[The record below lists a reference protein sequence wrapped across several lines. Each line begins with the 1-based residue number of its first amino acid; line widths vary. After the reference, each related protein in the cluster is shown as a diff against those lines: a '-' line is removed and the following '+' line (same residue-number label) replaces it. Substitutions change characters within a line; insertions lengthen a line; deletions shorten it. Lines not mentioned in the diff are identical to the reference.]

1 MAPWETVRLQ
11 RYALAIVG
19 VALVAAVRLLLDPW
33 LTDRSAYMPYVV
45 AIVGIALWL
54 GEGPAIL
61 AALLGLA
68 AGVMIAHRSI
78 FESRDLIEMVLF
90 VVTAAGIILMSR
102 LVRRSNQQL
111 KVAELATE
119 HRSAASEQLAV
130 ELNLLIDG
138 AHGLAIYMLDPA
150 GRVTIWNR
158 GAERLKGWTEQEV
171 LGKPSSLFY
180 PREAI
185 AAGKPEADI
194 ERARS
199 EGPFEEEDWRVRK
212 DGSEFLASVSWT
224 ALHGKDG
231 RLRGFAKIVSDI
243 TEKRSAEDQLRA
255 HESQL
260 SAILSTVPDAM
271 VVIDEAGT
279 MLSFSAAAEA
289 LFGYAEQEVLGKN
302 VRMLMPS
309 PDRERHDSYIQRY
322 LETGEKRI
330 IGKGRVVSGR
340 RADGSSFPM
349 ELYIGE
355 AVRGNERIFTGFIR
369 DLTERRAVEDHMAT
383 LQAELIHVTRV
394 SAMGTMA
401 STLAHELNQ
410 PIAAIANYV
419 EAVRDQ
425 MAQPQESEW
434 PMMREALQEAAS
446 EALRAG
452 QIVRR
457 LREFVSRGEVEKTIE
472 SLPELVQEAS
482 VLGLAGARGMGIDVH
497 LDIDPQASPVL
508 VDKVQIQ
515 QVLINLVRNAC
526 EAMADSP
533 VKRLTIATRAFRG
546 DLVEVIV
553 SDTGCGIAPG
563 VARQLFSAFVSTKP
577 NGMGLGLSICRTI
590 VEVNGGKIWMES
602 RKGKDKGTEFHF
614 TLIRAQAEEAY
625 DRQEICSHH

>member
-1 MAPWETVRLQ
+1 MPSWKTARPQ
-11 RYALAIVG
+11 YYALAILG

-33 LTDRSAYMPYVV
+33 LSDRSAYQPYVI
-45 AIVGIALWL
+45 AILGIALWL
-54 GEGPAIL
+54 GKGPAIL
-61 AALLGLA
+61 ATLLSVA
-68 AGVMIAHRSI
+68 AGVAITYRSTLQN
-78 FESRDLIEMVLF
+78 RDLIEIALF

-102 LVRRSNQQL
+102 LVRQSNQRL
-111 KVAELATE
+111 EVAEVAVE
-119 HRSAASEQLAV
+119 HGGAANEQLAV

-150 GRVTIWNR
+150 GRVMIWNR

-180 PREAI
+180 PREAV

-194 ERARS
+194 ERARA
-199 EGPFEEEDWRVRK
+199 EGRFEEEDWRVRK
-212 DGSEFLASVSWT
+212 DGSEFLAAVSWT
-224 ALHGKDG
+224 ALHDKDG
-231 RLRGFAKIVSDI
+231 ALRGFAKIVSDI
-243 TEKRSAEDQLRA
+243 TEKRSAEGQLRA

-260 SAILSTVPDAM
+260 RAILSTVPDAM

-289 LFGYAEQEVLGKN
+289 LFGYAELEVLGKN

-340 RADGSSFPM
+340 RADGSIFPM

-410 PIAAIANYV
+410 PIAAVANYV

-425 MAQPQESEW
+425 MEQPQQSEW

-482 VLGLAGARGMGIDVH
+482 ALGLAGAREMGIDVQF
-497 LDIDPQASPVL
+497 DIDPLASPVL
-508 VDKVQIQ
+508 VDRVQIQ

-526 EAMADSP
+526 EAMADSA
-533 VKRLTIATRAFRG
+533 VKQLTIATRAAKD

-563 VARQLFSAFVSTKP
+563 VARQLFTAFVSTKP

-602 RKGKDKGTEFHF
+602 RKGKGTDFHF

-625 DRQEICSHH
+625 DREEVRSHHR

>member
-1 MAPWETVRLQ
+1 MPRWKTAHLE
-11 RYALAIVG
+11 RYAFAVLG
-19 VALVAAVRLLLDPW
+19 VALVAAVRLYLDPW
-33 LTDRSAYMPYVV
+33 LGDRSAYMPYIF
-45 AIVGIALWL
+45 AITAIALSL

-61 AALLGLA
+61 AALLS
-68 AGVMIAHRSI
+68 AGVGLLIAYRSI
-78 FESRDLIEMVLF
+78 FESRDVVEIVLF

-102 LVRRSNQQL
+102 LVHRSKQRL
-111 KVAELATE
+111 KATELAAE
-119 HRSAASEQLAV
+119 HRSASSEQLAV

-138 AHGLAIYMLDPA
+138 AQGLAIYMLDPA
-150 GRVTIWNR
+150 GRVTIWNQ

-171 LGKPSSLFY
+171 LGKASSLFY
-180 PREAI
+180 PREAV
-185 AAGKPEADI
+185 AAGKPAADI
-194 ERARS
+194 ERVRI
-199 EGPFEEEDWRVRK
+199 EGRFEEEDWRLRK

-224 ALHGKDG
+224 ALHDEDG
-231 RLRGFAKIVSDI
+231 ALRGFAKIVSDI
-243 TEKRSAEDQLRA
+243 TERRSAEDQLRA

-260 SAILSTVPDAM
+260 TAILSTVPDAM
-271 VVIDEAGT
+271 VVIDEGGK

-289 LFGYAEQEVLGKN
+289 LFGHAEEDVLGKN

-330 IGKGRVVSGR
+330 IGKDRVVSGQ
-340 RADGSSFPM
+340 RANGSLFPM

-355 AVRGNERIFTGFIR
+355 AMRGNERIFTGFIR
-369 DLTERRAVEDHMAT
+369 DLTERQAVEQNMAT

-410 PIAAIANYV
+410 PIAAVANYV

-425 MAQPQESEW
+425 MAQPRESEW
-434 PMMREALQEAAS
+434 PMMREALAEAAS

-472 SLPELVQEAS
+472 DLPQLVQEAS
-482 VLGLAGARGMGIDVH
+482 ELGLVGAREMGIDVRF
-497 LDIDPQASPVL
+497 DIDPLASPVL

-526 EAMADSP
+526 DAMADSA
-533 VKRLTIATRAFRG
+533 VRQLTIATHSRQD

-553 SDTGCGIAPG
+553 SDTGCGIPPG
-563 VARQLFSAFVSTKP
+563 VARQLFTAFVSTKP

-602 RKGKDKGTEFHF
+602 CKDQGTDFHF

-625 DRQEICSHH
+625 DQPEVCSHHR